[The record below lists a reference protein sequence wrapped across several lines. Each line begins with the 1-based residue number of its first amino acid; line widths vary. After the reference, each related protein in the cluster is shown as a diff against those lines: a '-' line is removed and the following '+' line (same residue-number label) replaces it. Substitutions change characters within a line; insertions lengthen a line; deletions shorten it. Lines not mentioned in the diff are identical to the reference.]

1 MPLPVCLAWQVPC
14 RPRVRLLPQV
24 PQSRVLSP
32 FRLQFLRLRL
42 RLRLRL
48 PLPPLQSLLW
58 HRFLLLSQSVEQQV
72 LLFPLS

>member
-1 MPLPVCLAWQVPC
+1 MPLPVCLAWQVLC

-42 RLRLRL
+42 RLRLR
-48 PLPPLQSLLW
+48 Q
-58 HRFLLLSQSVEQQV
+58 HRSAV
-72 LLFPLS
+72 LLPSFDRR